1 MRYGNGRIASIIAKQ
16 LGIPI
21 SESSVK
27 GIIDLYFKNNPID
40 PKGQKWQKFYENHRE
55 ILASMDFTV
64 VFDWRV
70 RPLFILSVL
79 SHDRRELVLCRCTY
93 HPTAAWVAQQMR
105 EAFPFDTSPGLML
118 MDNDRIFLPI
128 IKRTL
133 PAMGIGVVKTGIKCP
148 WQNGHV
154 EPLNRT
160 IKETV

>member
-27 GIIDLYFKNNPID
+27 GIIVEFIERYFKNNPID

-70 RPLFILSVL
+70 RPFFILSVL
-79 SHDRRELVLCRCTY
+79 SHDRRELVLCRCLSSNSCLGC
-93 HPTAAWVAQQMR
+93 TANAR
-105 EAFPFDTSPGLML
+105 SLS
-118 MDNDRIFLPI
+118 I
-128 IKRTL
+128 
-133 PAMGIGVVKTGIKCP
+133 
-148 WQNGHV
+148 
-154 EPLNRT
+154 
-160 IKETV
+160 